1 MEEVGRLGRLGREG
15 SGWQERRLRRQ
26 EAPEEG
32 ALGQVRG

>member
-1 MEEVGRLGRLGREG
+1 MEEVGRLGRLDGEG
-15 SGWQERRLRRQ
+15 SSWHERRQ